1 MAKLT
6 LSSIGTLLRK
16 KRGDRG
22 IREVA
27 SEIGISSAT
36 LSRVENGKLPDLDTF
51 SKMCRWL
58 QIDPSE
64 VLGCE
69 DTLKTRRTSEQNI
82 IQVHLRTDKTQA
94 PEVAQALTDMILKA
108 QSMISEKQR

>member
-1 MAKLT
+1 MTKLT
-6 LSSIGTLLRK
+6 LSSIGPLLRE
-16 KRGDRG
+16 KRGNRG

-36 LSRVENGKLPDLDTF
+36 LSRVENGKFPDLDTF

-64 VLGCE
+64 VLGCK
-69 DTLKTRRTSEQNI
+69 DTLKASRTSEQNI
-82 IQVHLRTDKTQA
+82 ISVHLRTDRTQD

-108 QSMISEKQR
+108 QDMISEKQR